1 LLSSDYTFLNERL
14 AKHYGIPNIY
24 GSRFRRVSLDPVS
37 KRGGLLRHGSIL
49 SVTSYATR
57 TSPVIRGVWV
67 LDNIFGAPPP
77 PPLPNVP
84 SLEEN
89 AVAANLPMRE
99 RLAAHRTNAV
109 CASCHRTIDPVGFAL
124 ENFDAIG
131 RWREHE
137 GDNGLMDASG
147 GLPGVG
153 DFVGVSGLED
163 GLLSR
168 PDLFTGTLAEKL
180 LTFALG
186 RGVEFYDAP
195 AIRKIVR
202 DVESEGY
209 RFSSVILGIVNS
221 VPFQMRN
228 ST

>member
-1 LLSSDYTFLNERL
+1 
-14 AKHYGIPNIY
+14 
-24 GSRFRRVSLDPVS
+24 
-37 KRGGLLRHGSIL
+37 
-49 SVTSYATR
+49 
-57 TSPVIRGVWV
+57 
-67 LDNIFGAPPP
+67 
-77 PPLPNVP
+77 
-84 SLEEN
+84 
-89 AVAANLPMRE
+89 MRE
-99 RLAAHRTNAV
+99 AMEQHRANPV
-109 CASCHRTIDPVGFAL
+109 CASCHRLMDPPGLSL

-147 GLPGVG
+147 GLPGIG
-153 DFVGVSGLED
+153 DFVGVAGLEE

-168 PDLFTGTLAEKL
+168 PDLFAGTLTEKL

-186 RGVEFYDAP
+186 RGIEFYDAP

-202 DVESEGY
+202 DVEFEGY